1 MTEHQANW
9 QEQFFLYLVMKT
21 KNSSFL
27 DFFFFLEGKK
37 NKNFRNLKLEVKL
50 FALIFMSE
58 VS

>member
-9 QEQFFLYLVMKT
+9 EENIFLYLVMKT

-27 DFFFFLEGKK
+27 DFFFLEGKK
-37 NKNFRNLKLEVKL
+37 NKNLRNLKLEVKL